1 MFQYLAAHG
10 PVVGLRINCYILQE
24 RAFLMRVKYSLWSMY
39 IAIILLKEHSSK
51 MTTNIMLFFLVFLA
65 IVIDVA
71 TNIYTHVLYDHIFL
85 AVYGTS

>member
-1 MFQYLAAHG
+1 
-10 PVVGLRINCYILQE
+10 
-24 RAFLMRVKYSLWSMY
+24 MY